1 MTDQQINIALAKAI
15 GWTEKDIDRTYIFPS
30 GKIFCNHCVF
40 DYRDPAV
47 IWPIAKHFGC
57 FPSGLADGNGYAKS
71 KRQNRTI
78 HKGWE
83 VLRYDYSTS
92 KWGRTVADTPELAV
106 AMAVIGGA
114 A

>member
-1 MTDQQINIALAKAI
+1 MTDQEINIALAKAI

-47 IWPIAKHFGC
+47 IWPIAAHFRC
-57 FPSGLADGNGYAKS
+57 FPFFRLGHGNWVSYHANNLS
-71 KRQNRTI
+71 
-78 HKGWE
+78 
-83 VLRYDYSTS
+83 
-92 KWGRTVADTPELAV
+92 VAGAPEKAV
-106 AMAVIGGA
+106 ALAVIGVA